1 MEVISMKWQNIRQQ
15 YPQKWV
21 LAEALEAHT
30 TEENRRIVEQWA
42 VIDAFADFYPAME
55 LYQQL
60 HEKSPQRE
68 MYVAHTDSDEV
79 QIKVRH
85 WHGVRSIA

>member
-1 MEVISMKWQNIRQQ
+1 MKWQTIRQQ
-15 YPQKWV
+15 YPQKWI
-21 LAEALEAHT
+21 LAEALEAY

-42 VIDAFADFYPAME
+42 VIDAFSEFFPAMD
-55 LYQQL
+55 LYHQL
-60 HEKSPQRE
+60 HKKSPQRE

-85 WHGVRSIA
+85 WHGVRSVV